1 MDLTKYFVLFIL
13 LNYLNVQLYFLNIY
27 TNYKK
32 FKNEFYLD
40 FILIYKQIIVL
51 QRKSIWPL

>member
-40 FILIYKQIIVL
+40 FILIYFFFDKQKLITFH
-51 QRKSIWPL
+51 